1 MEVVLVVTRYVVPL
15 DEAAAFHGLGRAALQ
30 ALTARPGCTAGFL
43 ARSVDDPTMWTL
55 TTTWASTGDY
65 RRALGAYDVKVHAV
79 PLMYRAL
86 DEPTAY
92 EPLVTWT
99 ASEGVSEQPTTR
111 SLDADTV
118 GLGEAATALAPR
130 DVF

>member
-1 MEVVLVVTRYVVPL
+1 MLVVTRYVVPL
-15 DEAAAFHGLGRAALQ
+15 DEAAAFHGLARAALQ
-30 ALTARPGCTAGFL
+30 ALTARPGCTSGYL
-43 ARSVDDPTMWTL
+43 GRSVDDPTMWTL
-55 TTTWASTGDY
+55 TTTWGSTGDY

-99 ASEGVSEQPTTR
+99 AADGESERETTR
-111 SLDADTV
+111 SLDADSV
-118 GLGEAATALAPR
+118 SLGEAGVAVAPR